1 MSWWT
6 KLRDK
11 VFDDTLGIDETRGGI
26 GGAIVVFGSQLLIKL
41 QIDDVVGAI
50 SVHLVAGIW
59 GTLVVGIPGLNGS
72 GDFMTQ
78 LIGVVV
84 IGVFVTVVSAIV
96 WLVLKAVT
104 GLRPSEEEEMT
115 GLDVSELGMEA
126 YPEFRN

>member
-1 MSWWT
+1 MSIT
-6 KLRDK
+6 AGPD
-11 VFDDTLGIDETRGGI
+11 VETPLQAILIGAIGGI
-26 GGAIVVFGSQLLIKL
+26 LCTLAIPLLDKFK
-41 QIDDVVGAI
+41 IDDVVGAI

-72 GDFMTQ
+72 GDFTTQ
-78 LIGVVV
+78 LIGVVI
-84 IGVFVTVVSAIV
+84 IGVFVTVVSTIV
-96 WLVLKAVT
+96 WLVLRAVT